1 MKNNLM
7 NIDAYINNA
16 EANYSNAIG
25 EMDLNFYG
33 NGGGSDGYQE
43 GLLNPYYAGN
53 GVMGYQNSMQYAG
66 ARPYSAADGMVT
78 TQAIP
83 AKQATPYQ
91 VNVTNTTAG
100 TLTVT
105 LFGMNSYLLTPN
117 FGTSVG
123 VTVTPAQ
130 SNVSYLELLQQSA
143 SQPFETSLIRIQTSN
158 AAQITQILNLTSKD
172 ANGQSCTI
180 PIITQSYFSA
190 NQYQSTIL
198 DVPYP
203 VKIDGSTY
211 LTFPILASTTATYTF
226 FPAEKVNIAR
236 NLNGANQQ
244 QVYATPNVPVAV
256 PMFAPRA
263 LGVRNNLMIDPAN
276 H

>member
-1 MKNNLM
+1 MENKM
-7 NIDAYINNA
+7 NIDGYLARA
-16 EANYSNAIG
+16 EANFSNAIG
-25 EMDLNFYG
+25 SEELDLGYGFYG
-33 NGGGSDGYQE
+33 DNGNLIE
-43 GLLNPYYAGN
+43 
-53 GVMGYQNSMQYAG
+53 
-66 ARPYSAADGMVT
+66 PYSGAYGQMQGAIMPNYQAPQYYGVDAGQAVIAPSR
-78 TQAIP
+78 AIP
-83 AKQATPYQ
+83 AKQPTPYQ

-105 LFGMNSYLLTPN
+105 LFGLNTYLLTPN

-158 AAQITQILNLTSKD
+158 PSQITQILTLTSKD
-172 ANGQSCTI
+172 ANGQLCQI

-190 NQYQSTIL
+190 NQFQSTIL

-211 LTFPILASTTATYTF
+211 LTFPILGNTTATYTF
-226 FPAEKVNIAR
+226 FPSEKVNVAR
-236 NLNGANQQ
+236 NLGGGNQQ
-244 QVYATPNVPVAV
+244 QVYSAPAVPVAV
-256 PMFAPRA
+256 PMFAASKVGARPR
-263 LGVRNNLMIDPAN
+263 LMIDPAN
-276 H
+276 R